1 MVDQKINVDIVTE
14 NYLTGFAPIYS
25 VLQNQSIQIIN
36 RTSVHTICY
45 LFKFNNYSTP
55 IPKHQRVHLAQTKST
70 TDHKPIELSN
80 IMSSPGPIPKSP
92 IQSSRQSFT
101 LATIFVVSYIGIIPT
116 IVVSYILQ
124 FPTFCS
130 FLLFVVSYSG
140 FIPTF
145 PNSYNS

>member
-1 MVDQKINVDIVTE
+1 MFWLNMSFKIIIPGSLVVT
-14 NYLTGFAPIYS
+14 
-25 VLQNQSIQIIN
+25 
-36 RTSVHTICY
+36 
-45 LFKFNNYSTP
+45 LF
-55 IPKHQRVHLAQTKST
+55 T
-70 TDHKPIELSN
+70 TVPDTL
-80 IMSSPGPIPKSP
+80 MFC
-92 IQSSRQSFT
+92 RQSFT

-145 PNSYNS
+145 PNSFNS